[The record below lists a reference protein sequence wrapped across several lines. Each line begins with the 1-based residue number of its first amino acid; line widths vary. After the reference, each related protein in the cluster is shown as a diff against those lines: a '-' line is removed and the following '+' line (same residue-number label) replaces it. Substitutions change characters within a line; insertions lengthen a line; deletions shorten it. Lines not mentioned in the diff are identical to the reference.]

1 MKLSHFFREEGGDH
15 VDGKADPST
24 ASIEVGAGGETEY
37 KSGGRRSSGK
47 KIVQVKYYA
56 HIASQT
62 LEHGQGWPANELKR
76 VELLLE
82 SDEVSHEK
90 KSEFMLKRNVLAAFQ

>member
-1 MKLSHFFREEGGDH
+1 M
-15 VDGKADPST
+15 
-24 ASIEVGAGGETEY
+24 
-37 KSGGRRSSGK
+37 
-47 KIVQVKYYA
+47 QVTYYA

-62 LEHGQGWPANELKR
+62 LEHGQEWPANELKR
-76 VELLLE
+76 IELLLG